1 MHILRICL
9 AALLVITALS
19 CERELE
25 VADFSDD
32 FGNYRPELKVEGLLN
47 HDNPEESIIRIIRT
61 EAITEAN
68 VFNGIDDDGDGEI
81 DEYDET
87 LPLIQDTTAT
97 VTVTNLNSGE
107 EYEFQYVT
115 VTEGLFDVI
124 FREDNTLGEGER
136 RTYGDGGYKP
146 KKSDRFQVDLN
157 AQYRLEVY
165 SKAFDQTI
173 TGVTTVYP
181 PVEFI
186 DIDTLSTLD
195 DGRTTLKRGDEKTI
209 YWRSN
214 LEVTSYF
221 VTVVT
226 VFELDNAFLEEE
238 LFREDEQLLED
249 ERFVESHDSFSL
261 SRDTDLTKQYGVSIG
276 KESFFVGRESNAGK
290 TLSITVEALSPEYGR
305 YIFSALPLNDAQR
318 SNLRDQDGKPVM
330 GAFGATASNR
340 IQVEI
345 EE

>member
-1 MHILRICL
+1 MHLLRICL
-9 AALLVITALS
+9 AALLVFTALA

-25 VADFSDD
+25 VADFRDD
-32 FGNYRPELKVEGLLN
+32 FGNYQPELKIEGLLD
-47 HDNPEESIIRIIRT
+47 HDTPEESIIRIIRT
-61 EAITEAN
+61 EAVTEAN

-115 VTEGLFDVI
+115 VTEELFNVV
-124 FREDNTLGEGER
+124 FQEDNSFGEGESR
-136 RTYGDGGYKP
+136 AYGDGGYKP

-157 AQYRLEVY
+157 TQYRLEVY

-173 TGVTTVYP
+173 TGTTTVYP

-195 DGRTTLKRGDEKTI
+195 DNRITLKRGDEKTI
-209 YWRSN
+209 YWRSD
-214 LEVTSYF
+214 LDVTSYY

-226 VFELDNAFLEEE
+226 VFELDNAFLEKA
-238 LFREDEQLLED
+238 LFHEDEQLRED
-249 ERFVESHDSFSL
+249 ERFVESADSFSL
-261 SRDTDLTKQYGVSIG
+261 SRDNDLTEQHGISIG
-276 KESFFVGRESNAGK
+276 KESFFVGREANASK
-290 TLSITVEALSPEYGR
+290 SLSIIVDALSPEYGR

-330 GAFGATASNR
+330 GAFGATASNK
-340 IQVEI
+340 IQVAI

>member
-1 MHILRICL
+1 MHLLRICV
-9 AALLVITALS
+9 AACLLITSLS

-25 VADFSDD
+25 VADFRDD
-32 FGNYRPELKVEGLLN
+32 FGNYQPELKIEGLLD
-47 HDNPEESIIRIIRT
+47 HDNPEDSIIRIIRT
-61 EAITEAN
+61 EAIAESD
-68 VFNGIDDDGDGEI
+68 VFDGIDNDGDGEI

-107 EYEFQYVT
+107 EYEFPYVT
-115 VTEGLFDVI
+115 VAEELFSRQFYKDDHPV
-124 FREDNTLGEGER
+124 GER
-136 RTYGDGGYKP
+136 RVFGDGGYKP
-146 KKSDRFQVDLN
+146 KKSDRFQVELN
-157 AQYRLEVY
+157 TQYRLEIY

-186 DIDTLSTLD
+186 EIDTLSTLG
-195 DGRTTLKRGDEKTI
+195 DGRTTLKKGDEKTI

-249 ERFVESHDSFSL
+249 ERFVESADSFSL
-261 SRDTDLTKQYGVSIG
+261 SRDKDLTEQHGISIG
-276 KESFFVGRESNAGK
+276 KESFFVGREANAGK
-290 TLSITVEALSPEYGR
+290 TLSITVNALSPEYGR

-340 IQVEI
+340 IQVAI

>member
-9 AALLVITALS
+9 AALLLVAALS

-25 VADFSDD
+25 VADFRDD
-32 FGNYRPELKVEGLLN
+32 FGNYQPELKIEGLLDY
-47 HDNPEESIIRIIRT
+47 DNPEDSIIRIIRT
-61 EAITEAN
+61 EAITESD
-68 VFNGIDDDGDGEI
+68 VFDGIDNDGDAEI
-81 DEYDET
+81 DEFDET

-107 EYEFQYVT
+107 AYEFQYVT
-115 VTEGLFDVI
+115 LAEELFY
-124 FREDNTLGEGER
+124 REFHEDSHGVGQTR
-136 RTYGDGGYKP
+136 VFGDGGYTP
-146 KKSDRFQVDLN
+146 KSADGFQVELF
-157 AQYRLEVY
+157 AQYRLEIY
-165 SKAFDQTI
+165 SEAFDQAI

-195 DGRTTLKRGDEKTI
+195 GGRITLNRDVEKTI
-209 YWRSN
+209 YWRSD

-238 LFREDEQLLED
+238 LFFEDPQLHEN
-249 ERFVESHDSFSL
+249 ERFVESVDSFSL
-261 SRDTDLTKQYGVSIG
+261 SRDNDLTEQHGVSIG
-276 KESFFVGRESNAGK
+276 KESFFVGREANAGK
-290 TLSITVEALSPEYGR
+290 TLSIIVEGLSPEYGR

-330 GAFGATASNR
+330 GAFGATASNT
-340 IQVEI
+340 IQVAI

>member
-9 AALLVITALS
+9 AALLLITALS

-25 VADFSDD
+25 VADFRDD
-32 FGNYRPELKVEGLLN
+32 FGNYQPELKIEGLLD
-47 HDNPEESIIRIIRT
+47 HDNPEDSIIRIIRT
-61 EAITEAN
+61 EAIAESD
-68 VFNGIDDDGDGEI
+68 VFDGIDNDGDGEI

-107 EYEFQYVT
+107 EYEFPYVT
-115 VTEGLFDVI
+115 VAEELFSRQFYKDDHPV
-124 FREDNTLGEGER
+124 GER
-136 RTYGDGGYKP
+136 RVFGDGGYKP
-146 KKSDRFQVDLN
+146 KKSDRFQVELN
-157 AQYRLEVY
+157 TQYRLEIY

-186 DIDTLSTLD
+186 DIDTLSTLG

-238 LFREDEQLLED
+238 LFREDEQLLEH
-249 ERFVESHDSFSL
+249 ERFVESADSFSL
-261 SRDTDLTKQYGVSIG
+261 SRDTDLTEQHGVSIG
-276 KESFFVGRESNAGK
+276 KESFFVGREANAGK
-290 TLSITVEALSPEYGR
+290 TVSITVDALSPEYGR

-340 IQVEI
+340 IQVAI

>member
-25 VADFSDD
+25 VADFRDD
-32 FGNYRPELKVEGLLN
+32 FGNYQPELKIEGLLD
-47 HDNPEESIIRIIRT
+47 HDNPEDSIIRIIRT
-61 EAITEAN
+61 EAIAESD
-68 VFNGIDDDGDGEI
+68 VFDGIDNDGDGEI

-107 EYEFQYVT
+107 EYEFPYVT
-115 VTEGLFDVI
+115 VAEELFSRQFYKDDQPV
-124 FREDNTLGEGER
+124 GESR
-136 RTYGDGGYKP
+136 VFGDGGYKP
-146 KKSDRFQVDLN
+146 KKSDRFQVELN
-157 AQYRLEVY
+157 TQYRLEIY

-226 VFELDNAFLEEE
+226 VFELDNEILEEE
-238 LFREDEQLLED
+238 LFHEDEQLLED

-261 SRDTDLTKQYGVSIG
+261 SRDTDLTEQHGVSIG
-276 KESFFVGRESNAGK
+276 KESFFVGREANAGK

-340 IQVEI
+340 IQVAI